1 MHRFLGELSYSYIIT
16 VVGAKRAC
24 TRPQIEPKGLY
35 AGSNIRPDI
44 LLQLGSKKV
53 TVDVT
58 IVHPNSA
65 GRVKEFKEA
74 HNKPLYAADVAAK
87 QKVDKYS
94 APLSDLGKA
103 HNVEFVPFAA
113 DTYGGL
119 ARGARKFIMDTALAA
134 KDKSSIW
141 TVAEIR
147 SYLVAAVAIS
157 IQRGNWAIINNA
169 YMTNRIEI
177 VSNRNNSNNKQSFS
191 QLSSAASIR
200 SAAQLFLSDVDVD
213 INVASANIVAIAAG

>member
-1 MHRFLGELSYSYIIT
+1 VDFSNGSVDAIVI
-16 VVGAKRAC
+16 GAKRAC

-35 AGSNIRPDI
+35 AGGNIRPDI

-65 GRVKEFKEA
+65 GRVDRISSA
-74 HNKPLYAADVAAK
+74 DLTKPLHAADIAAK
-87 QKVDKYS
+87 DKVKKYS

-103 HNVEFVPFAA
+103 HNAEFVPFAGE
-113 DTYGGL
+113 THGGL

-157 IQRGNWAIINNA
+157 IQRGNAAIINNA
-169 YMTNRIEI
+169 YMTNKIEI
-177 VSNRNNSNNKQSFS
+177 VSNRNSNNNQTQSQIPTTAAIQS
-191 QLSSAASIR
+191 YASAAL
-200 SAAQLFLSDVDVD
+200 AAAHLFLSDV
-213 INVASANIVAIAAG
+213 NSAPANLVAVAG